1 MTGYPFART
10 AAWTLAAT
18 IACAGWAI
26 AQDAPARPSQ
36 NRPFGGRPLPP
47 PILRLFDRDGD
58 GKLNAEEEARFREDL
73 RKRQAGGGQGA
84 GRPTGAA
91 RQRPLPE
98 GTQAYRDVHYG
109 PHETRNLY
117 DLFVPKPAGEAK
129 EAKPLPLVIWI
140 HGGGWQNGNK
150 GGGPALALLEQ
161 GFAVATINYRL
172 SGDAIF
178 PAQIHDCKAAVRHLR
193 GNAKKYGIDPE
204 RFGVWGSSAGGHL
217 VALVGTSGDVKEI
230 EGNVGDFTSVSSRVQ
245 AVCDWYGPTDFL
257 KMGGRHD
264 DAGSP
269 ESKLIGGPIQDNQ
282 ELVAKANP
290 ITYVSAD
297 DPAFLIQHGDQD
309 PAVPYNQS
317 ELLRDALEKAKVP
330 VTLVC
335 IEGEGHGGPGF
346 NEPDKQRQV
355 VEFFQKQLGAKK

>member
-1 MTGYPFART
+1 M
-10 AAWTLAAT
+10 
-18 IACAGWAI
+18 
-26 AQDAPARPSQ
+26 
-36 NRPFGGRPLPP
+36 
-47 PILRLFDRDGD
+47 
-58 GKLNAEEEARFREDL
+58 
-73 RKRQAGGGQGA
+73 
-84 GRPTGAA
+84 
-91 RQRPLPE
+91 
-98 GTQAYRDVHYG
+98 
-109 PHETRNLY
+109 
-117 DLFVPKPAGEAK
+117 
-129 EAKPLPLVIWI
+129 IWI

-193 GNAKKYGIDPE
+193 GKAKEYGIDPE

-217 VALVGTSGDVKEI
+217 VALVGTSGDVKEL
-230 EGNVGDFTSVSSRVQ
+230 EGEVGEFTSVSSRVQ
-245 AVCDWYGPTDFL
+245 AVCDWFGPTDFL

-269 ESKLIGGPIQDNQ
+269 ESKLIGGPIQDNK

-297 DPAFLIQHGDQD
+297 DPAFLIQHGDKD

-317 ELLRDALEKAKVP
+317 ELGEVPLGEAGRRHWLREKLAARLRPQAERYRQEVLPTYGPDLGKKIEWIEVYEISEYAAPLTSAGRARLFPFVP
-330 VTLVC
+330 
-335 IEGEGHGGPGF
+335 
-346 NEPDKQRQV
+346 
-355 VEFFQKQLGAKK
+355 

>member
-1 MTGYPFART
+1 MRRYTHLKVAIS
-10 AAWTLAAT
+10 AMAAT
-18 IACAGWAI
+18 IAFSGWAA
-26 AQDAPARPSQ
+26 AQDASPRPTQDRPA
-36 NRPFGGRPLPP
+36 GGRTIPP
-47 PILRLFDRDGD
+47 PIVRLFDRDGD
-58 GKLNAEEEARFREDL
+58 GKLNAEEETRFREDL
-73 RKRQAGGGQGA
+73 RKRQAGGALGGRRPAGA
-84 GRPTGAA
+84 GM
-91 RQRPLPE
+91 QRPLPE
-98 GTQAYRDVHYG
+98 GTQAHRDVHYG

-117 DLFVPKPAGEAK
+117 DLYVPKSD
-129 EAKPLPLVIWI
+129 KPLPLVIWI

-150 GGGPALALLEQ
+150 GGGPAMALLEQ

-193 GNAKKYGIDPE
+193 GNAKEYGIDPE

-217 VALVGTSGDVKEI
+217 VALVGTSGDVKEL
-230 EGNVGDFTSVSSRVQ
+230 EGNVGDFTNVSSRVQ
-245 AVCDWYGPTDFL
+245 AVCDWFGPTDFL
-257 KMGGRHD
+257 KMRGRHD

-269 ESKLIGGPIQDNQ
+269 ESKLIGGPIQENKD
-282 ELVAKANP
+282 LVAKANP

-297 DPAFLIQHGDQD
+297 DPAFLIQHGDKD

-355 VEFFQKQLGAKK
+355 VEFFQKQLGEKK